1 MKGMIFV
8 ELMNFMDESF
18 GADFTERV
26 IEQADLPNEAAFT
39 TVGNYPSE
47 HAGALVEAASLL
59 ADADAA
65 GLCEAF
71 GRYLFQRFEVRFPHL
86 LHRYASARELLDHVQ
101 SHIHEEVKVIY
112 PGATPP
118 SVTTH
123 ECEGDTSLPTAPIA
137 PSRTSP
143 SVWFS
148 SASFS
153 IVSIVAWSGVPTA
166 CRIMRASSF
175 VQGQTAMQ
183 YE

>member
-123 ECEGDTSLPTAPIA
+123 ECEGG
-137 PSRTSP
+137 
-143 SVWFS
+143 F
-148 SASFS
+148 
-153 IVSIVAWSGVPTA
+153 IVAYRSH
-166 CRIMRASSF
+166 RAF
-175 VQGQTAMQ
+175 AHIAFGLVQQCIVFYSEHSRVEWCPDSVSDQARFIIRPGTDSDAI
-183 YE
+183 